1 MFVVVVAVAVAV
13 AVAVDVAVAVAV
25 AVVVVAAVVVVGGG
39 GFACPMH
46 STEKFA
52 TTVLSKCVCVLRGT
66 NGLLDAHFEGGD
78 MCKCSHHPFRQRQKK
93 TTASYIMA
101 GASWH
106 ESIP

>member
-1 MFVVVVAVAVAV
+1 MFVVVV

-25 AVVVVAAVVVVGGG
+25 AVVVAAVVVGGG

>member
-1 MFVVVVAVAVAV
+1 MFVVV
-13 AVAVDVAVAVAV
+13 VAVAV
-25 AVVVVAAVVVVGGG
+25 AVVVVAAVVVGG

>member
-1 MFVVVVAVAVAV
+1 MFVVVV

-25 AVVVVAAVVVVGGG
+25 AVVVAAVVVGGGGG

-52 TTVLSKCVCVLRGT
+52 TTVLSKCVVCVLRGT